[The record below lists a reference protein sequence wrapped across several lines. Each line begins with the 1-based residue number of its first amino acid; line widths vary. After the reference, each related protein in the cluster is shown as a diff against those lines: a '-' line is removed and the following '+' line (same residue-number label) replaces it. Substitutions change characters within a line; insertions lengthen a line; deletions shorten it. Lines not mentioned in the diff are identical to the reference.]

1 MLQDLANS
9 IAAIGG
15 WFADPANWSGN
26 DGIPNRMVEHLVLC
40 LLSMVAALL
49 VALPV
54 GLYIGHT
61 GRFSFISVQ
70 LANIGRAV
78 PSYAVMALLF
88 PLSIAFSRAGA
99 TGGLAYFATFAAM
112 VLLAVPPVVTTTYAG
127 MNGVDGDLREAAR
140 GMGMRG
146 SQVLRQVELPLALP
160 VVLTGVRVAAVQV
173 IATATLGA
181 VFGGGGLGRYI
192 IQGFARQDYT
202 RIWSGVLMVGI
213 LAIGTELLF
222 AWLVRRS
229 NRRATGSIMPA
240 DLDRPLVPAATRRPA
255 APRQSTAGSPRG
267 RGQRDGGSSSPICN
281 VRWRGYSVNLTEIG
295 DLDGRVSGS
304 RASQTVVAGDSYWR
318 TTRCGYTARWSLG
331 HRC

>member
-1 MLQDLANS
+1 MLQDLANG
-9 IAAIGG
+9 ITAIGA
-15 WFADPANWSGN
+15 WFTDAANWSGN
-26 DGIPNRMVEHLVLC
+26 DGIPNRMVEHLILC

-49 VALPV
+49 VALPL

-99 TGGLAYFATFAAM
+99 SGGLAYFATFAAM
-112 VLLAVPPVVTTTYAG
+112 VLLAVPPVVTTTFAG

-160 VVLTGVRVAAVQV
+160 VVLTGVRIASVQV

-192 IQGFARQDYT
+192 IQGFARQDNA
-202 RIWSGVLMVGI
+202 RIWAGVVMVAI

-229 NRRATGSIMPA
+229 NRRATGSIVPTDDPERRSPKA
-240 DLDRPLVPAATRRPA
+240 DTHLQHPK
-255 APRQSTAGSPRG
+255 APRHRKS
-267 RGQRDGGSSSPICN
+267 DGD
-281 VRWRGYSVNLTEIG
+281 RR
-295 DLDGRVSGS
+295 SG
-304 RASQTVVAGDSYWR
+304 W
-318 TTRCGYTARWSLG
+318 
-331 HRC
+331 

>member
-1 MLQDLANS
+1 MLQDLANG
-9 IAAIGG
+9 ITAIGG

-40 LLSMVAALL
+40 LVSMVAALV
-49 VALPV
+49 VALPI

-99 TGGLAYFATFAAM
+99 SGGLAYFATFAAM
-112 VLLAVPPVVTTTYAG
+112 VLLAVPPIVTTTYAG
-127 MNGVDGDLREAAR
+127 MTGVDGDLRESAR

-202 RIWSGVLMVGI
+202 RIWSGVLMVAI
-213 LAIGTELLF
+213 LAIGTELVF
-222 AWLVRRS
+222 GWLVRRAD
-229 NRRATGSIMPA
+229 RTVQGAGSTFDAIAEIPA
-240 DLDRPLVPAATRRPA
+240 DELPAA
-255 APRQSTAGSPRG
+255 
-267 RGQRDGGSSSPICN
+267 
-281 VRWRGYSVNLTEIG
+281 
-295 DLDGRVSGS
+295 
-304 RASQTVVAGDSYWR
+304 
-318 TTRCGYTARWSLG
+318 
-331 HRC
+331 